1 MLGHGAL
8 IEQVDTAHEM
18 DGVCESWSSCHRCSD
33 LKLVKEYESN
43 VQSFCR
49 LLTFE
54 RDRK

>member
-8 IEQVDTAHEM
+8 IEQADAAHEM
-18 DGVCESWSSCHRCSD
+18 DGVRESWSSCHRCSG
-33 LKLVKEYESN
+33 LKLVKEYGSN